1 MKSWREKILKY
12 FTDPIPALTIAADPD
27 GLLEDKQVLQ
37 VLGERGIE
45 VVQYDDH
52 LSFRYAYESRYRDA
66 LPRASFHLVIRVAVS
81 SVKDLPF
88 DILSKGKQL
97 DVSIGKLFP
106 KLSAAVMKNL
116 SMSELDAIAAVYN
129 EFTGVPSDTQTMSFL
144 LKALYHIDIDQVY
157 SPSKVMELL
166 LVLVLS
172 SGGQQVPQMIA
183 DYLDQH
189 LRITSGCFRI
199 PVKEI
204 LTSEEAFLQY
214 FQEQWTNFIVSMKN
228 RPQYLQ
234 EMPEGLT
241 AIETEYPIAS
251 KHVRPFLDDLFA
263 SGKLRPVA
271 VDSKNHLP
279 EWIGLGVEYDA
290 IGEQRVRLLE
300 QIFRLSESLNENMK
314 HNEWL
319 QAAEV
324 FGEIKEKI
332 IALSNDK
339 DSELNANFAQL
350 QRQIDRLF
358 SEWVLT
364 EYNNLHNLPY
374 APYPIMVHHIPHYLA
389 YKNHGR
395 KMALIVLDGMSI
407 VEWRQIRRVLKQTFQ
422 LDERFV
428 YAWIPTITSVSRQAI
443 FTGERPAAY
452 AASINTTVKEAK
464 QWQSFW
470 QSQGLLG
477 MYVDYIKIAD
487 YPLTYEPYSTV
498 KPTNKVKA
506 IVVDLIDQLVHRALQ
521 GNCGLY
527 EEVKIWLNTG
537 FVQEMLSSL
546 LGEGYEVYITSDH
559 GNRECTGA
567 GKIMEGVLAHTRGE
581 RVRVYNS
588 KALRD
593 KAAASYYGVPWDSLS
608 LPPDMHTL
616 LAPVESAFVTEGDKI
631 ISHGSMSIE
640 EVIVPFI
647 KVMTKGRNEYC

>member
-1 MKSWREKILKY
+1 MKSWREEILKY
-12 FTDPIPALTIAADPD
+12 FIDPIPAMTIADDPD

-66 LPRASFHLVIRVAVS
+66 LSKASFHLVIRVEVS
-81 SVKDLPF
+81 SVKHLPF
-88 DILSKGKQL
+88 DILSKGTQL
-97 DVSIGKLFP
+97 DISIGKLFP
-106 KLSAAVMKNL
+106 NLSAAVMKNL
-116 SMSELDAIAAVYN
+116 SIAELDAIATVYD
-129 EFTGVPSDTQTMSFL
+129 EFTGVSSDAQSMRFL
-144 LKALYHIDIDQVY
+144 LKALYHIDIDRVY
-157 SPSKVMELL
+157 STSEIMELL
-166 LVLVLS
+166 LVVFS
-172 SGGQQVPQMIA
+172 CGQQVPQMII
-183 DYLDQH
+183 DYLDKH
-189 LRITSGCFRI
+189 LKVTSGFLSI

-204 LTSEEAFLQY
+204 LSSEEAFLQY
-214 FQEQWTNFIVSMKN
+214 FQQQWTDFIVSLKN
-228 RPQYLQ
+228 RPQCVH
-234 EMPEGLT
+234 EMTEGLT
-241 AIETEYPIAS
+241 AIEVEYPIAN
-251 KHVRPFLDDLFA
+251 KRVRPLLDDLFS

-271 VDSKNHLP
+271 VDSRNHLP
-279 EWIGLGVEYDA
+279 EWIGLGIEYDA

-300 QIFRLSESLNENMK
+300 QIFRLSESIHEDMK
-314 HNEWL
+314 HNEWI

-332 IALSNDK
+332 IALNNRK
-339 DSELNANFAQL
+339 DSELNTNFVQL
-350 QRQIDRLF
+350 QRQMDRLF
-358 SEWVLT
+358 SEWVLM

-374 APYPIMVHHIPHYLA
+374 APYPVMVHHIPHYLA
-389 YKNHGR
+389 YKNHGQ

-407 VEWRQIRRVLKQTFQ
+407 VEWRQIRRVLQQTCQ

-452 AASINTTVKEAK
+452 AASINTTAKEAR

-470 QSQGLLG
+470 QSQGVLG

-487 YPLTYEPYSTV
+487 YPSTYEPYSNV

-521 GNCGLY
+521 GNSGLY

-537 FVQEMLSSL
+537 FVQDMVNSL
-546 LGEGYEVYITSDH
+546 LREGYEVYITSDH
-559 GNRECTGA
+559 GSRECTGA
-567 GKIMEGVLAHTRGE
+567 GKIMEGVLAHTRGQ

-588 KALRD
+588 KTLRD
-593 KAAASYYGVPWDSLS
+593 KAAASYYGVPWDSPS

-616 LAPVESAFVTEGDKI
+616 LAPVEYAFVAEGDKI
-631 ISHGSMSIE
+631 ISHGSISIE

>member
-1 MKSWREKILKY
+1 MKNWREEILKY

-66 LPRASFHLVIRVAVS
+66 LSRASFHLVIRVAVS

-88 DILSKGKQL
+88 DILSKGTQL
-97 DVSIGKLFP
+97 DVSIVKLFP
-106 KLSAAVMKNL
+106 KLSAAVVKNL
-116 SMSELDAIAAVYN
+116 SMAELDAIAAVYD
-129 EFTGVPSDTQTMSFL
+129 EFTGVSSDTQTMRFL

-189 LRITSGCFRI
+189 LRITSGSFRI

-228 RPQYLQ
+228 RPQYVQ

-271 VDSKNHLP
+271 VDSKDHLP

-300 QIFRLSESLNENMK
+300 QIFRLSESLHERMK
-314 HNEWL
+314 HTEWL

-374 APYPIMVHHIPHYLA
+374 APYPIMLHHIPHYLA
-389 YKNHGR
+389 YKNHGQ

-452 AASINTTVKEAK
+452 AASINTTAKEAK

-470 QSQGLLG
+470 QSQGFLG

-537 FVQEMLSSL
+537 FVQEMVNSL
-546 LGEGYEVYITSDH
+546 LREGYEVYITSDH